1 MDRCGYIPLPK
12 VSPCHAVYKSDTT
25 FHFEPMSHVD
35 DRIIE
40 LVRTALDLERG
51 GEHFYRHLAELT
63 QNPGGKAMFLRLAA
77 EEAKHV
83 DESHALFAALVGEE
97 EWQRLS
103 NPEAERAHPSQ
114 IVADLEATVLQRGH
128 AVVADDTQALRMAME
143 LERRAIEMFKE
154 MANHTT
160 DPAVIDLIGKLVQEE
175 CFHYDS
181 LQAQLDSVLN
191 VGMWLDQPEF
201 RMDGKY

>member
-1 MDRCGYIPLPK
+1 M
-12 VSPCHAVYKSDTT
+12 
-25 FHFEPMSHVD
+25 
-35 DRIIE
+35 
-40 LVRTALDLERG
+40 
-51 GEHFYRHLAELT
+51 
-63 QNPGGKAMFLRLAA
+63 
-77 EEAKHV
+77 

>member
-1 MDRCGYIPLPK
+1 
-12 VSPCHAVYKSDTT
+12 
-25 FHFEPMSHVD
+25 MSNVD
-35 DRIIE
+35 DRVVE
-40 LVRTALDLERG
+40 LVRTALDFEFG
-51 GEHFYRHLAELT
+51 GEHLYRHLAELT
-63 QNPGGKAMFLRLAA
+63 QNSSGKAMFLRLAA
-77 EEAKHV
+77 EEKAHV
-83 DESHALFAALVGEE
+83 EESHALFAALVGEE
-97 EWQRLS
+97 EWKRLS
-103 NPEAERAHPSQ
+103 TQEAEHAHPSR

-160 DPAVIDLIGKLVQEE
+160 DPAVLDLIGKLVQEE

>member
-1 MDRCGYIPLPK
+1 
-12 VSPCHAVYKSDTT
+12 
-25 FHFEPMSHVD
+25 MSHVD

-40 LVRTALDLERG
+40 LVRTALDFEFG

-63 QNPGGKAMFLRLAA
+63 QNASGKAMFLRLA
-77 EEAKHV
+77 EDEKRHV
-83 DESHALFAALVGEE
+83 EDSHTLFAALVGEE
-97 EWQRLS
+97 EWARLATREAQQA
-103 NPEAERAHPSQ
+103 NPSR
-114 IVADLEATVLQRGH
+114 IVAELEAVILQRGH

-143 LERRAIEMFKE
+143 LERRAIHTFEE

-160 DPAVIDLIGKLVQEE
+160 DPAVLNLIGKLVQEE
-175 CFHYDS
+175 SFHYDS

-191 VGMWLDQPEF
+191 VGLWLDQPEF